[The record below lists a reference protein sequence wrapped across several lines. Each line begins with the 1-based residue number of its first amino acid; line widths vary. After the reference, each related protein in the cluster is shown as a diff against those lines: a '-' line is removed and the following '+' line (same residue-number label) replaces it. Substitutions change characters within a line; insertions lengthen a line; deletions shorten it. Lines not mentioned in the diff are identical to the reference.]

1 MGHQTDAF
9 IGKLPVN
16 LEKVKF
22 YGLGVAFEDEFAI
35 VFLEEDHLLH
45 WSKKLNKSYLADE
58 GDLSYGGELIR
69 FFAKEI
75 GFIDYLVVQLDY
87 SFVGVLYQDGKM
99 IDEGHIDPML
109 KKLGVKLKDKDSE
122 FHQLNLDPYRLSE
135 AFYWGVENIYM
146 PQGSK
151 VILGRRGD

>member
-99 IDEGHIDPML
+99 IDEGQINPML
-109 KKLGVKLKDKDSE
+109 KFRCSIKREGFRISSIKPKSLSFVRILLLGSGKYLCAT
-122 FHQLNLDPYRLSE
+122 R
-135 AFYWGVENIYM
+135 
-146 PQGSK
+146 
-151 VILGRRGD
+151 